1 MNRTILSRQD
11 LTDSRSRRRLALALV
26 AVFCMVAPLTRWQ
39 TPVSGRDQGF
49 VPYGEEP
56 IRYHAGFASPAS
68 GAFHD
73 QVTEEFASTV
83 ERLLAENATASR

>member
-1 MNRTILSRQD
+1 VKKI
-11 LTDSRSRRRLALALV
+11 
-26 AVFCMVAPLTRWQ
+26 
-39 TPVSGRDQGF
+39 
-49 VPYGEEP
+49 
-56 IRYHAGFASPAS
+56 HAGFASPAS